1 MNTPLLPKAPAPSA
15 STSTIIVR
23 LTFFL
28 VLAATS
34 LWANQQ
40 SSNLPFSIS
49 VPTNSPASR
58 RFDLLF
64 ASNGRASAAIF
75 RAASLIDPILFPNP
89 LLYPRK
95 PVRQISLQLSPCN
108 VSSVSLDSPAESFT
122 IFLSADIAAEALA
135 TAVTKGV
142 AQVLLWDGGG
152 QAPSQMIEA
161 LGDYLST
168 AVAGDLLVFRE
179 TEREEEKCLGEA
191 GFVEYCERRM
201 PGFVAR
207 LNRRMRERWSEEM
220 VDDALGFPA
229 RRACAE
235 FRRRRGLQGVMP
247 SEVGGAGEMRGGGS
261 RAASE

>member
-1 MNTPLLPKAPAPSA
+1 MNTPLLPIAPAPSP
-15 STSTIIVR
+15 STSTIIAR

-34 LWANQQ
+34 LWANHQ

-49 VPTNSPASR
+49 VPTNSPSR

-75 RAASLIDPILFPNP
+75 RAASLIDSILFPNP

-108 VSSVSLDSPAESFT
+108 LSSVSFDSTAESFT

-135 TAVTKGV
+135 AAVTKGV
-142 AQVLLWDGGG
+142 ARVLLWDGGG
-152 QAPSQMIEA
+152 EAPSEMIEA
-161 LGDYLST
+161 LGNYLSA
-168 AVAGDLLVFRE
+168 AVAGDSLVLRG
-179 TEREEEKCLGEA
+179 TGREEGKCFGEA
-191 GFVEYCERRM
+191 GFVEYCERQM

-207 LNRRMRERWSEEM
+207 LNKGMRDRWREEM

-229 RRACAE
+229 TRACAE
-235 FRRRRGLQGVMP
+235 FRRRRGLQGVMS
-247 SEVGGAGEMRGGGS
+247 SEEEWGRRTERRTKSGGF
-261 RAASE
+261 